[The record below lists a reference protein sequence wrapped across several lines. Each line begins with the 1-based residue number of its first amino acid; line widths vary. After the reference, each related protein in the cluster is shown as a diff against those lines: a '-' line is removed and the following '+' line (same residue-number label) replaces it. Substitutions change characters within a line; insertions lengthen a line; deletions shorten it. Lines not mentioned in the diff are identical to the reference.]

1 MDQAPKDVP
10 SGSVVLRKG
19 RVRPIHSG
27 HPWVFAGAV
36 SNVVG
41 QPEAGDPVWVVD
53 PDKKVLGWGVFSPN
67 SGFRVRMWGYDQS
80 SEGVSVNR
88 TIELRIRQALERRVR
103 LGIPSGDTNAY
114 RLINAEGDRLPGLTV
129 DVLGD
134 VASVRHGSAA
144 LWSRRKLVAQLLRD
158 ILSLNDV
165 VHRVDDQ
172 VADLEQIYGIEH
184 VDGDSDRTEY
194 VACFQENGIQY
205 EVDLLRSQKTG
216 HYLDQQVNRARLATL
231 CKGANVLDLCTST
244 GGFALNAAKAGARR
258 VLGVDSSKVMV
269 EYAKKNAALNNLN
282 NIEFMAEDAIRVCR
296 TFPPNSFD
304 IVVLDP
310 PKLVKSK
317 KAQVQG
323 LKKYEAMNTAA
334 LRLVTDEGLFMSYS
348 CSGHVDGSMFSR
360 MLTDVARKTGRILHV
375 HEDLGAGMDHPV
387 VTAAPEGRYL
397 KGILGAV
404 SSR

>member
-1 MDQAPKDVP
+1 MEGIPKDVP

-36 SNVVG
+36 DSVVG
-41 QPEAGDPVWVVD
+41 QPEAGDAVWVLD
-53 PDKKVLGWGVFSPN
+53 PGKKVLGWGVYSPN
-67 SGFRVRMWGYDQS
+67 SAFRVRMWGYEQT

-88 TIELRIRQALERRVR
+88 CIELRIQQAMERRIR
-103 LGIPSGDTNAY
+103 LGIPSGDNNVY

-129 DVLGD
+129 DVLGE
-134 VASVRHGSAA
+134 VATVRHGSAA
-144 LWSRRKLVAQLLRD
+144 LWTRRKLVAQLLRD
-158 ILSLNDV
+158 ILSLKDV

-172 VADLEQIYGIEH
+172 VAEHEQIYGIEH

-194 VACFQENGIQY
+194 QVRFQENGIHY
-205 EVDLLRSQKTG
+205 AVDLLRSQKTG
-216 HYLDQQVNRARLATL
+216 HYIDQQANRARLASF
-231 CKGANVLDLCTST
+231 CEGANVLDLCTST

-269 EYAKKNAALNNLN
+269 DYAQKNAALNKLN
-282 NIEFMAEDAIRVCR
+282 TVEFLAEDAIRACR
-296 TFPPNSFD
+296 SFEPKSFD
-304 IVVLDP
+304 VVILDP
-310 PKLVKSK
+310 PKLVKTR
-317 KAQVQG
+317 KAQIQG

-348 CSGHVDGSMFSR
+348 CSGHVDSNAFSR
-360 MLTDVARKTGRILHV
+360 MLTDVARKTGRVLHV
-375 HEDLGAGMDHPV
+375 HEALAAGMDHPV

-397 KGILGAV
+397 KGVLATV